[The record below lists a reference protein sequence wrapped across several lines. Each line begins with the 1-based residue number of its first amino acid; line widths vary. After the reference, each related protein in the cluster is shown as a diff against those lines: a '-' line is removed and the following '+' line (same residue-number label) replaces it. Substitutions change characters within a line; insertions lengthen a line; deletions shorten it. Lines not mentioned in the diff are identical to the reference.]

1 MQIGKIDLSKIKLK
15 RPKFGWGW
23 KYIDASIVVM
33 GVAIAVLVWF
43 IPSLDQNKDLQAFM
57 KAQKEA
63 RAYNER
69 VLAEKARIKKEEEE
83 LGLVWIPTPPSL
95 LAPKPAPSAAA
106 PAPAKPQS
114 NPGKTA
120 AAKKPQ

>member
-33 GVAIAVLVWF
+33 GIAIAILVWF

-83 LGLVWIPTPPSL
+83 LGLVWVPTPPSM
-95 LAPKPAPSAAA
+95 LAPKPAPGAAA
-106 PAPAKPQS
+106 PAPANPQS

-120 AAKKPQ
+120 PAKKPQ